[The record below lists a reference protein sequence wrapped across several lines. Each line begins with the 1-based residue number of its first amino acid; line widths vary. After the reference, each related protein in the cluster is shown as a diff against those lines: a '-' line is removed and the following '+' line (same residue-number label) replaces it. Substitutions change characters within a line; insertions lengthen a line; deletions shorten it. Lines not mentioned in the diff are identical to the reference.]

1 MNNKLGM
8 AQDRALELIG
18 EIGSGIRKAMPGKA
32 MNWVETGAALGAMRT
47 GGRVASRFV
56 RRNPVLAGA
65 AIAGAGLLWLAARN
79 RAKKAQDAPIEGTA
93 TRVEAKRGNGSRRT
107 ARKSAKSTHA
117 GGGSSSSSS

>member
-1 MNNKLGM
+1 MNNKLGF

-47 GGRVASRFV
+47 GSRVATRLV

-79 RAKKAQDAPIEGTA
+79 RAKKQAQDAPIEGTA
-93 TRVEAKRGNGSRRT
+93 TRVEAKRGTGTRRR
-107 ARKSAKSTHA
+107 ARKTTTSRST
-117 GGGSSSSSS
+117 SS